1 MEKQAGLILGK
12 TLFIVIVLAI
22 LGAIA
27 ALFYVVAFPQSTEKF
42 TEFYIL
48 GIEAEATNYPRQ
60 LVVGQEDKVIIGIMN
75 REHETVSYVVE
86 VTIDGV
92 KNNEAGPVTLEY
104 GEKWER
110 IVNFTLNKV
119 GNNQKVEFLLYR
131 QDQNE
136 VYQTLHL
143 WVNVV
148 EAKELRY

>member
-12 TLFIVIVLAI
+12 TLFIVILLAI
-22 LGAIA
+22 LGSIA

-42 TEFYIL
+42 SEFYIL
-48 GIEAEATNYPRQ
+48 GIEAKATNYPRQ
-60 LVVGQEDKVIIGIMN
+60 LVVGQEDRVTVGIVN
-75 REHETVSYVVE
+75 QEHETVSYVLE
-86 VTIDGV
+86 VIIDGIMS
-92 KNNEAGPVTLEY
+92 NEVGPITLEH

-131 QDQNE
+131 QGRNE

-148 EAKELRY
+148 AAEAL